1 MSDNKG
7 LQALEEQVLGKDL
20 CTLCGAC
27 ASLCPYLRPVQ
38 GKIAKMHDCNLV
50 EGRCFDY
57 CPRTEV
63 DMDRLH
69 KKVFGQGYQDIELG
83 PMKRILMARATD
95 SGVRAKAQTGGAVSA
110 LMSFAL
116 REGIIDAAVLTQRDS
131 SHLPAGFVA
140 GRPEEILNSAG
151 SSYVAGPTLEA
162 LNKGP
167 LEGKK
172 KIGLVGVPC
181 QVLALGKMKDS
192 NLETRTPIDRV
203 ALIIGLFC
211 TWALAYRPFLAH
223 LRERLDGAEITK
235 LDITPPPERLLK
247 VYTETTTADIPIDD
261 IRSFIRP
268 TCGVCMDMTSE
279 LSDLSVGTVEGVDG
293 WNTVVVRTDRGEDL
307 FKRALDAGIIES
319 QPLPEEN
326 TQHLKT
332 ASVLKK
338 QRALKA
344 LKERGETEN
353 GYLILS
359 SEIIQRILSY
369 PTEEGS

>member
-83 PMKRILMARATD
+83 PMKQILMARATD

-116 REGIIDAAVLTQRDS
+116 REGIIDATVLTQRDS

-140 GRPEEILNSAG
+140 DQPEEILNCAG

-223 LRERLDGAEITK
+223 LR
-235 LDITPPPERLLK
+235 
-247 VYTETTTADIPIDD
+247 VYRDD
-261 IRSFIRP
+261 H
-268 TCGVCMDMTSE
+268 
-279 LSDLSVGTVEGVDG
+279 
-293 WNTVVVRTDRGEDL
+293 RGHPYRRHSIFYPSHLRCLHGHD
-307 FKRALDAGIIES
+307 FRA
-319 QPLPEEN
+319 
-326 TQHLKT
+326 
-332 ASVLKK
+332 V
-338 QRALKA
+338 
-344 LKERGETEN
+344 
-353 GYLILS
+353 
-359 SEIIQRILSY
+359 
-369 PTEEGS
+369 

>member
-1 MSDNKG
+1 M
-7 LQALEEQVLGKDL
+7 
-20 CTLCGAC
+20 
-27 ASLCPYLRPVQ
+27 Q

-83 PMKRILMARATD
+83 PMKQILMARATD

-140 GRPEEILNSAG
+140 GRPEEILNCAG

-247 VYTETTTADIPIDD
+247 VYTETTTVDIPIDD

-268 TCGVCMDMTSE
+268 TCAVCMDMTSE

-319 QPLPEEN
+319 RPLPEEN

>member
-1 MSDNKG
+1 M
-7 LQALEEQVLGKDL
+7 V
-20 CTLCGAC
+20 
-27 ASLCPYLRPVQ
+27 
-38 GKIAKMHDCNLV
+38 KMHDCDLA

-63 DMDRLH
+63 DMDRIH
-69 KKVFGQGYQDIELG
+69 KKIFGQGYQDIELG
-83 PMKRILMARATD
+83 PLHRILMARAAD
-95 SGVRAKAQTGGAVSA
+95 SGVREKAQTGGVVSA

-116 REGIIDAAVLTQRDS
+116 KEGVIDAAVLTQRDS

-140 GRPEEILNSAG
+140 GEPEEILNCAG

-181 QVLALGKMKDS
+181 QVLALGKMKNSD
-192 NLETRTPIDRV
+192 LETRTPIDRV
-203 ALIIGLFC
+203 SLVIGLFC

-247 VYTETTTADIPIDD
+247 VYSETTTVDIPIDD

-369 PTEEGS
+369 PTEEG

>member
-83 PMKRILMARATD
+83 PMKQILMARATD

-140 GRPEEILNSAG
+140 GR
-151 SSYVAGPTLEA
+151 
-162 LNKGP
+162 K
-167 LEGKK
+167 
-172 KIGLVGVPC
+172 
-181 QVLALGKMKDS
+181 
-192 NLETRTPIDRV
+192 
-203 ALIIGLFC
+203 
-211 TWALAYRPFLAH
+211 
-223 LRERLDGAEITK
+223 
-235 LDITPPPERLLK
+235 
-247 VYTETTTADIPIDD
+247 
-261 IRSFIRP
+261 RS
-268 TCGVCMDMTSE
+268 
-279 LSDLSVGTVEGVDG
+279 
-293 WNTVVVRTDRGEDL
+293 
-307 FKRALDAGIIES
+307 
-319 QPLPEEN
+319 
-326 TQHLKT
+326 
-332 ASVLKK
+332 
-338 QRALKA
+338 
-344 LKERGETEN
+344 
-353 GYLILS
+353 
-359 SEIIQRILSY
+359 
-369 PTEEGS
+369 

>member
-7 LQALEEQVLGKDL
+7 LQALEEQVLSKDL

-27 ASLCPYLRPVQ
+27 ASLCPYLQPVQ
-38 GKIAKMHDCNLV
+38 GRMVKMHDCDLA

-63 DMDRLH
+63 DMDRIH
-69 KKVFGQGYQDIELG
+69 KKIFGQGYQDIELG
-83 PMKRILMARATD
+83 PLQRILMARAAD
-95 SGVRAKAQTGGAVSA
+95 SGVREKAQTGGVVSA

-116 REGIIDAAVLTQRDS
+116 KEGVIDAAVLTQRDS

-140 GRPEEILNSAG
+140 GEPEEILNCAG

-167 LEGKK
+167 LKGKK
-172 KIGLVGVPC
+172 KIGLVGLPC
-181 QVLALGKMKDS
+181 QVLALGKMKNSD
-192 NLETRTPIDRV
+192 LETRTPIDRV
-203 ALIIGLFC
+203 ALVIGLFC
-211 TWALAYRPFLAH
+211 TWALAYRPFLAY
-223 LRERLDGAEITK
+223 LQERLDGAEITK

-247 VYTETTTADIPIDD
+247 VYTETTAMDIPIDD

-307 FKRALDAGIIES
+307 IHRALDANVLES
-319 QPLPEEN
+319 KPLPDEN

-344 LKERGETEN
+344 LKERGEAEN
-353 GYLILS
+353 GYIVLS
-359 SEIIQRILSY
+359 SEIIQSILSY